1 MNNLLNLTILD
12 DSLWSA
18 GQPTRAQLAE
28 IATQGFNLLINLA
41 LPTSDNAIPDEA
53 NLARSL
59 GMNYIHIPVLWE
71 SPRPEDLTRFMD
83 AIDAHREA
91 KIIVHCAMNYRASA
105 FIALWR
111 VLRRGWARE
120 QAFAAQE
127 KIWRLEAYPIWQA
140 FVETTLSGRS

>member
-1 MNNLLNLTILD
+1 MNNWLNLTILS

-28 IATQGFNLLINLA
+28 IAAQGFDLVINLA

-53 NLARSL
+53 DLVRSL
-59 GMNYIHIPVLWE
+59 GMDYIHIPVIWE
-71 SPRPEDLTRFMD
+71 SPQPEDLSQFMD
-83 AIDAHREA
+83 AMDAHRES
-91 KIIVHCAMNYRASA
+91 KILVHCAMNYRASA

-111 VLRRGWARE
+111 VLRQGWARE

-127 KIWRLEAYPIWQA
+127 SIWRLEEYPVWQA
-140 FVETTLSGRS
+140 FVEIVVSGK

>member
-1 MNNLLNLTILD
+1 MNNWLNLTILS

-28 IATQGFNLLINLA
+28 IAAQGFDLVINLA

-53 NLARSL
+53 DLVRSL
-59 GMNYIHIPVLWE
+59 GMDYIHIPVIWE
-71 SPRPEDLTRFMD
+71 SPLPEDLTRFMD
-83 AIDAHREA
+83 AMDAHREA
-91 KIIVHCAMNYRASA
+91 KILVHCAMNYRASA

-111 VLRRGWARE
+111 VLRQGWARE

-127 KIWRLEAYPIWQA
+127 EIWRLAEYPVWQA
-140 FVETTLSGRS
+140 FVEIVVSGK